1 MSFWL
6 PPRVRWPL
14 DPGVRRENDE
24 RDRRQTRPLSSFSGS
39 STLPFV
45 SPAKAE
51 AQEPRWGR
59 CHGMDLSAVGFPP
72 ARCLSSLEKTA
83 PSCCGGRGGLMS
95 FWLPPSAPWS
105 LGPGLLRENEEVG
118 KRAAQ
123 QPEWC
128 RGHGADLSAVGFR
141 PAWCMNSLKRRRPP
155 CRGGCGGL
163 MSFWLP
169 PSAPWSLGPG
179 LRRENDERD
188 RRQTRPLSS
197 FSGSSTLPFV
207 SPAKAGAQE
216 PQWGRCHRADLSAV
230 DFRPAWCM
238 NS

>member
-105 LGPGLLRENEEVG
+105 LGPGL
-118 KRAAQ
+118 
-123 QPEWC
+123 
-128 RGHGADLSAVGFR
+128 
-141 PAWCMNSLKRRRPP
+141 
-155 CRGGCGGL
+155 
-163 MSFWLP
+163 
-169 PSAPWSLGPG
+169 
-179 LRRENDERD
+179 RRENDEVN
-188 RRQTRPLSS
+188 RRQIRALSVPLRS
-197 FSGSSTLPFV
+197 LFV
-207 SPAKAGAQE
+207 SPAKAGARDPPCFRSDRAE
-216 PQWGRCHRADLSAV
+216 PAAGKLPPARCTVPRES
-230 DFRPAWCM
+230 PAP
-238 NS
+238 